1 MKYRE
6 NYENLNDYKTAKGQI
21 SLLPSVN
28 TEITQGPGYCKDGTK
43 FNRGDSANY
52 AYSHQFYRA
61 VDLHTENKQLRAP
74 FDCRC
79 VHFSYEGFT
88 SVKAAVFQSIEKVI
102 TPSNPNNPCY
112 VSFMVQHGGDSIDT
126 DKGKLKVGL
135 DFKQGQVIY
144 TEGTQGEVAEHIHI
158 NVILRQWTSI
168 SQDLG
173 YVTMDGYDKYGNPYE
188 LKDVGYLKNDCNIE
202 DAFYAEQGETV
213 SFDADAKLWEGHINF
228 NTYTGKLEWNGW
240 IADGSEWYYYKNGV
254 KASGWLKTSD
264 GTFYLDP
271 NNGNAM
277 LTGWFKEGGSNYYF
291 NPKAGEAGHQ
301 EKYVGGVML
310 TGWQWIDEHWYLFGE
325 GGVMQTGWV
334 WSAAWEGW
342 YYLYTSGAE
351 AGQMAKATWIED
363 IYYVLSDGKMAKN
376 CQIRYNGKYYAF
388 NNSGACLNTSGQTTQ
403 YNTTTYPMKS

>member
-6 NYENLNDYKTAKGQI
+6 NYENLNEYKTAKGQI

-28 TEITQGPGYCKDGTK
+28 TEITQGPGYCKDGTN
-43 FNRGDSANY
+43 FNYGESVDY

-88 SVKAAVFQSIEKVI
+88 SVKAAVFQSVEKVI

-126 DKGKLKVGL
+126 DEGKLKVGL
-135 DFKQGQVIY
+135 NFKQGQVIY
-144 TEGTQGEVAEHIHI
+144 TEGTQGDVAEHIHI

-168 SQDLG
+168 AQDLD
-173 YVTMDGYDKYGNPYE
+173 YVTINGYDQYGNPYE

-202 DAFYAEQGETV
+202 DAFYVEQGETV

-240 IADGSEWYYYKNGV
+240 VADGDYWYFYNNGTKV
-254 KASGWLKTSD
+254 TGWLRYPSTSSVWY
-264 GTFYLDP
+264 YLDP
-271 NNGNAM
+271 NNEGRM
-277 LTGWFKEGGSNYYF
+277 VTGWLLIDGLYYYF
-291 NPKAGEAGHQ
+291 NPKEGASNHIAGLAGGQMVRSHWVAGGS
-301 EKYVGGVML
+301 KWYYVKESGVMAKSESL
-310 TGWQWIDEHWYLFGE
+310 TI
-325 GGVMQTGWV
+325 
-334 WSAAWEGW
+334 
-342 YYLYTSGAE
+342 
-351 AGQMAKATWIED
+351 
-363 IYYVLSDGKMAKN
+363 
-376 CQIRYNGKYYAF
+376 NGKTYNF
-388 NNSGACLNTSGQTTQ
+388 DSNGVCLN
-403 YNTTTYPMKS
+403 P